1 MNTGKQINVMV
12 ALVFLLVVLTGA
24 YAVVD
29 PIRAERQEEFQL
41 DQSIE
46 RGSKLFANN
55 CRSCHGNSGRGVLE
69 GPQFPGAP
77 LNNEDLRDP
86 NRLEETQDRL
96 FQTIA
101 CGRYAT
107 LMPPWSQEHGG
118 PLNDEQIRQ
127 LVLLITQGDEEDWQH
142 VEELSRQ
149 LNEEFGEVPAPDPS
163 NPDNYTK
170 GTCGSP
176 NSLPASLVRSLQ
188 TAQPGQTPAATQTPT
203 PVEAKTQ
210 WDVVAHDNFFDVETI
225 AVPAGQSVTV
235 RLQNQGREQHNIS
248 FYTQS
253 PQQGGQTIQQGSVV
267 AGGQQATVTFTA
279 PAQPGSYFFRCDI
292 HPNDM
297 TGTLQVVG

>member
-24 YAVVD
+24 YALVD

-41 DQSIE
+41 EQSIE
-46 RGSKLFANN
+46 RGAKLFANN
-55 CRSCHGNSGRGVLE
+55 CRSCHGNAGRGVLE
-69 GPQFPGAP
+69 GPQFPGVP
-77 LNNEDLRDP
+77 LNNEEYRDP
-86 NRLEETQDRL
+86 DRLQETQDRL

-101 CGRYAT
+101 CGRYGT

-127 LVLLITQGDEEDWQH
+127 LVLLITRGDEEDWRH

-176 NSLPASLVRSLQ
+176 NSLPASIARGQ
-188 TAQPGQTPAATQTPT
+188 QTPQAGGTPTATPT
-203 PVEAKTQ
+203 PVEARTQ
-210 WDVVAHDNFFDVETI
+210 WTVVARDNFFEQEVI

-235 RLQNQGREQHNIS
+235 RLQNQGQQQHNIS
-248 FYTQS
+248 FYTRS
-253 PQQGGQTIQQGSVV
+253 PQNGGQLIQMGEVI
-267 AGGQQATVTFTA
+267 GGGRETTVTFTA
-279 PAQPGSYFFRCDI
+279 PSQPGDYFFRCDI
-292 HPNDM
+292 HPNEM